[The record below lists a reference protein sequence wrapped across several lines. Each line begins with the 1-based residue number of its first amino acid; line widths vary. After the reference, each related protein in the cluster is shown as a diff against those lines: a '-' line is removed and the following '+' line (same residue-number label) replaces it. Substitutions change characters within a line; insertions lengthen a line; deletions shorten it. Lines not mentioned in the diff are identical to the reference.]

1 MYDNKCYKIINEI
14 FYIPLGTRS
23 LRYAVNIKYTADF
36 KDFTP
41 TKIMENNLNFILLYV
56 ERIMCVY

>member
-1 MYDNKCYKIINEI
+1 MLSYRGATS
-14 FYIPLGTRS
+14 PLGGPLKCGKS
-23 LRYAVNIKYTADF
+23 ELRDAVNIKYTADF